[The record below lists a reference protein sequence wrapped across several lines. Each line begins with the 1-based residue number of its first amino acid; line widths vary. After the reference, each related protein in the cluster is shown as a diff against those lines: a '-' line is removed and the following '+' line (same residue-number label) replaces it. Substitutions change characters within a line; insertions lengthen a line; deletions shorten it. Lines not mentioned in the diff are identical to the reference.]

1 MLQESIAATTLWDQ
15 YMIGNAFDIS
25 DPTNPMSLS
34 VYLETP
40 AGELIDDQSPAR
52 LTVDFKHSEASFTTG
67 FNYFAYVSWNDMSV
81 TCAYE
86 EDGIS
91 GQFNLIKVDNL
102 WRNTGTP
109 ANDLPLHQ
117 YVKAVSG
124 PDDWTTVWAPTIRNQ
139 REI

>member
-1 MLQESIAATTLWDQ
+1 MWDQ
-15 YMIGNAFDIS
+15 YMIGNAFDNT
-25 DPTNPMSLS
+25 DPSNPFSLS

-52 LTVDFKHSEASFTTG
+52 LTVDFKHADAYFETG
-67 FNYFAYVSWNDMSV
+67 FKYVAYVSWNDMSV
-81 TCAYE
+81 TCSYE
-86 EDGIS
+86 ESLDTP
-91 GQFNLIKVDNL
+91 GQFDLKVDNL